1 MVEDPDDRFEQISRV
16 IEEAR
21 GLGHRIDLL
30 EVSSRTLSEM
40 AAWQEDEKSFNPQ
53 PLISTFQAFKFA
65 AHAYLRQIVYR
76 MPAVSLDAQLSVA
89 RMLTTISTVLNTPS
103 QSQIL
108 FPLFIAGV
116 DAIREEDRFVV
127 KSIFEK
133 LHTITG
139 TGNIQTVFTLLLSI
153 WKDNDKGN
161 TWVDWRQIASDVS
174 AVNLFFPKTGQAD
187 VPLACS
193 RNTLYPSLNP
203 RIEGTTCIGINMQHA
218 YDSHSCRYPICS
230 LCIDDLCEH
239 VREKAPVNR
248 LHERRPSSTLMV
260 TLSVILT
267 AK

>member
-1 MVEDPDDRFEQISRV
+1 MQVLSYIAALGARATSVHLVEDADDRFEHISRI

-40 AAWQEDEKSFNPQ
+40 AAWQKDEESFNPQ
-53 PLISTFQAFKFA
+53 PLISTFQAFKSA

-76 MPAVSLDAQLSVA
+76 NPAIALEAQLSVA

-116 DAIREEDRFVV
+116 DAIREEDRNTVR
-127 KSIFEK
+127 SIFEK

-139 TGNIQTVFTLLLSI
+139 TGNIQHIFTLLLSV
-153 WKDNDKGN
+153 WKVNDKGT

-174 AVNLFFPKTGQAD
+174 
-187 VPLACS
+187 LACPLLLFC
-193 RNTLYPSLNP
+193 LYV
-203 RIEGTTCIGINMQHA
+203 C
-218 YDSHSCRYPICS
+218 
-230 LCIDDLCEH
+230 
-239 VREKAPVNR
+239 
-248 LHERRPSSTLMV
+248 
-260 TLSVILT
+260 
-267 AK
+267 